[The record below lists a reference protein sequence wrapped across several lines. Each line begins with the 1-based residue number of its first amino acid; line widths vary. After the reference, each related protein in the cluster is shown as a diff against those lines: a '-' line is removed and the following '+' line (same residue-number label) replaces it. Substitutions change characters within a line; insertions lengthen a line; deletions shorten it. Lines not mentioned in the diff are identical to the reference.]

1 MKFVNKILILN
12 KMDINQITST
22 ITEFVTPL
30 SVTIFLTVLTVLV
43 YGKKYFSGGVN
54 HYKPNLSGKVV
65 IVTGGNA
72 GIGKETARELA
83 RLGAS
88 VVIAARDETKGKEA
102 VDDIQRT
109 TGSTKVDFFQ
119 LDLSDLQ
126 SVRRFVDK
134 FQRTFSSL
142 HLLINNAGLMATPVR
157 RQTKEG

>member
-1 MKFVNKILILN
+1 
-12 KMDINQITST
+12 MDIELLAQEIKLW
-22 ITEFVTPL
+22 VTPL
-30 SVTIFLTVLTVLV
+30 TLTVLV
-43 YGKKYFSGGVN
+43 LVSTILVFGKKFFSGGVN
-54 HYKPNLSGKVV
+54 HHHPDMSGKVV

-88 VVIAARDETKGKEA
+88 VVIAGRDENKGKEA
-102 VDDIQRT
+102 VDDIQNT

-126 SVRRFVDK
+126 SVKRFVEK
-134 FQRTFSSL
+134 FQKTFSSL

-157 RQTKEG
+157 KQTKEGFPYQAF